1 MIDVYNGWND
11 EGGLPEIKNC
21 PFCGKRGILN
31 DNGHEEPVIDPETG
45 AYIDMDISEGDIF
58 WCSCEE
64 CGAMMGG
71 GENSPEEA
79 IEAWNKRV

>member
-1 MIDVYNGWND
+1 
-11 EGGLPEIKNC
+11 
-21 PFCGKRGILN
+21 LN

-79 IEAWNKRV
+79 IEVWNKRI